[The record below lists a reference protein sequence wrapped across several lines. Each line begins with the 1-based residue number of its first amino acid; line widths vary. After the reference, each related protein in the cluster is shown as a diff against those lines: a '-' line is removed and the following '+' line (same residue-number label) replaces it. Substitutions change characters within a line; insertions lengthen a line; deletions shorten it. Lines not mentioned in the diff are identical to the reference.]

1 MRFRSYSEL
10 RDPETVGPE
19 AAADREASARSELTA
34 SPSRAATSPAEAL
47 HPPAVVAAGLRFRY
61 PGGPEILRG
70 IDLEIAQGESVAII
84 GPNGTGKSTLILHF
98 NGILRGQGRL
108 HILGLPVE
116 NKHLREIRAQVGVVF
131 QDPDDQLFLPTLEQD
146 VAFGPANM
154 GVAKGDIPE
163 RVDEALAA
171 VGLPGA
177 GDRSPHHLSFGE
189 KKRAA
194 MATVLA
200 MRPRML
206 VLDEPTS
213 NLDPKGRRELLDVL
227 RAEQAT
233 KIVVT
238 HDLAAAYEL
247 CKRVLIMDQGHI
259 VADGP
264 RDQILA
270 DEDLLAAHDLELPY
284 PPAGL
289 RVSARDHSRR
299 LLGHDHP

>member
-1 MRFRSYSEL
+1 MKVPFRSD
-10 RDPETVGPE
+10 RDAREQEVVATE
-19 AAADREASARSELTA
+19 AALQ
-34 SPSRAATSPAEAL
+34 
-47 HPPAVVAAGLRFRY
+47 PPAVLAAGLRFRY
-61 PGGPEILRG
+61 PGGPEVLRG
-70 IDLEIAQGESVAII
+70 IDLDIAQGESVAVI
-84 GPNGTGKSTLILHF
+84 GPNGAGKSTLILHF

-116 NKHLREIRAQVGVVF
+116 NKHLLAIRAQVGVVF
-131 QDPDDQLFLPTLEQD
+131 QDPDDQLFLPTLAQD

-154 GVAKGDIPE
+154 GVAKEDIPG
-163 RVDEALAA
+163 RVNEALAA

-200 MRPRML
+200 MRPTML

-213 NLDPKGRRELLDVL
+213 NLDPKGRRELLDIL

-247 CKRVLIMDQGHI
+247 CKRVLIMDQGRI

-264 RDQILA
+264 ADQIMA

-284 PPAGL
+284 CRPNG
-289 RVSARDHSRR
+289 RDQP
-299 LLGHDHP
+299 D